1 MRRVWVGLF
10 GVAVLGLAA
19 GAVAQTAP
27 AMHAEPAVA
36 MSASVAMNFSDLPD
50 APEAAIQPDA
60 SLRIAPRY
68 HLDIQAGETAQTL
81 DVRQKYVLAAYQDV
95 NGNIVG
101 PSFLAAAFSQLI
113 NSDPKYGTNLGA
125 FGQRYGAA
133 ILRETSQQML
143 YGGVGD
149 ALFHDDPRYY
159 ILGDGHGIFR
169 RAWYAATR
177 VVITRTDAG
186 GERFNTPLVLGYL
199 GAAALTQAYYPAPSR
214 GAGAVFRGY
223 GGSLGGVALGF
234 GYHEFLGDALRIAH
248 LKRD

>member
-1 MRRVWVGLF
+1 
-10 GVAVLGLAA
+10 VLGLAA

-95 NGNIVG
+95 N
-101 PSFLAAAFSQLI
+101 
-113 NSDPKYGTNLGA
+113 
-125 FGQRYGAA
+125 
-133 ILRETSQQML
+133 
-143 YGGVGD
+143 
-149 ALFHDDPRYY
+149 
-159 ILGDGHGIFR
+159 
-169 RAWYAATR
+169 
-177 VVITRTDAG
+177 
-186 GERFNTPLVLGYL
+186 L

>member
-1 MRRVWVGLF
+1 MRRDWVGLL
-10 GVAVLGLAA
+10 GVAVLGLAV

-27 AMHAEPAVA
+27 AMHAEPVAA
-36 MSASVAMNFSDLPD
+36 MSTSVAEDLPD
-50 APEAAIQPDA
+50 APMAATAQTETPM
-60 SLRIAPRY
+60 RVAPRY
-68 HLDIQAGETAQTL
+68 HLDIQADETAQSL
-81 DVRQKYVLAAYQDV
+81 DIRQKYVLAAYQDV

-101 PSFLAAAFSQLI
+101 PSFLAAAFSQLL

-149 ALFHDDPRYY
+149 SLFHDDPRYY

-177 VVITRTDAG
+177 VVITRTDDG
-186 GERFNTPLVLGYL
+186 GERLNAPLLLGYL

-214 GAGAVFRGY
+214 GAGIVFKTY